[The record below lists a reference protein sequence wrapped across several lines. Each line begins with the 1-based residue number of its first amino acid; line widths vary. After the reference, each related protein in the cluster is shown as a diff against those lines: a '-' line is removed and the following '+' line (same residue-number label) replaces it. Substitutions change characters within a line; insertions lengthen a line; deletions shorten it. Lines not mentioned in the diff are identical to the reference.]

1 MPGMSGLTIIEK
13 LRDFIEELN
22 LQQPKIEVLEPEF
35 VIVTAFVT
43 NQIRLENNTVQ
54 IYEKPLRF
62 ETLENAM
69 IQAKN

>member
-1 MPGMSGLTIIEK
+1 MSGLTIIEK